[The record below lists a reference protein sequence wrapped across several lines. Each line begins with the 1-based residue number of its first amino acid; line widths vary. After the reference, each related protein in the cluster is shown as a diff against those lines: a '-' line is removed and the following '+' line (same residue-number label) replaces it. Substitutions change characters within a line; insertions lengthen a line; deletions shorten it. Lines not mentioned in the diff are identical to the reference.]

1 MPTRD
6 QRAVLPATAHLPP
19 QAHRVGHSA
28 AAPPAAPS
36 QQAQQQAAADA
47 LSVILVTGSYD
58 GTIRYWEAW
67 SGICSRTIQTQDH
80 QPNRLAISPDK
91 RFLAAAGV
99 NTVKLYDVAQS
110 AAASSTNVAPLVTL
124 QGHTANVTS
133 LAWQNEA
140 KWLVSGSEDGTV
152 KIWDVRTSSPQRNYA
167 HLASVNDLALHSN
180 QGELISCD
188 QNGAIKVWDLGGDR
202 CSHELLPEEDVPMRS
217 VSIASDGSALVG
229 GNHKGVV
236 YVWTI
241 QPGLAFT
248 DLQPKT
254 RFQAHSRYLIRVL
267 ISPDT
272 KQLATCS
279 ADTTIKIWTP
289 ILPSPSSSSPNPSS
303 PSPAAA
309 AADPGGGGT
318 TYARG
323 GGGIADGTGYQLDK
337 VLQGHQRWVWDMAYS
352 ADSAYLVSAS
362 SDHTARLWELSSGTT
377 VRQYSA
383 HHKACVCV
391 ALNDSSA

>member
-1 MPTRD
+1 MPARD
-6 QRAVLPATAHLPP
+6 RNVVLPATAHLPP
-19 QAHRVGHSA
+19 QTTAQTQ
-28 AAPPAAPS
+28 AAPPHPHS
-36 QQAQQQAAADA
+36 QQHPQQQQQQQQQQSQADA

-99 NTVKLYDVAQS
+99 GTVKLYDVAQS

-124 QGHTANVTS
+124 TGHTANVTS

-152 KIWDVRTSSPQRNYA
+152 KIWDIRTSSPQRNYA

-289 ILPSPSSSSPNPSS
+289 VLPSPSSAAASPALP
-303 PSPAAA
+303 PSPQQQEGL
-309 AADPGGGGT
+309 P
-318 TYARG
+318 YAR
-323 GGGIADGTGYQLDK
+323 GGIADGTGYQLDK